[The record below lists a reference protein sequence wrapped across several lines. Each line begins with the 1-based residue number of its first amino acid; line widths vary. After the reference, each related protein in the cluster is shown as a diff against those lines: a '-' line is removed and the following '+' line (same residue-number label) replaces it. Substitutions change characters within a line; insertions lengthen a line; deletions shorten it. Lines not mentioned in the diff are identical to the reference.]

1 MPDAVLA
8 LVFGYLGTNPRAN
21 AVVQLVCRRWC
32 EVARSPEAWEHLG
45 FCFDSAEQV
54 RAAALV
60 AHVRQNLRWVFCYA
74 SVKDPFTL
82 LAAGNFCGV
91 RRILTA
97 EKTLDQHQSTM
108 LALACPNLEFLS
120 VAAHKV
126 TKLPGTL
133 TSLMLDATRSPGF
146 AATLKGCA
154 LLTTLDLGLVH
165 FQDAVRLEDI
175 SAACPALT
183 RLLLGDAIKAGR
195 NWQPGDFKLRELWV
209 RDRNWMS
216 LRENLPTWCSELR
229 KVTLG
234 NPEPADNLVFVLEFP
249 ETLHVLKLNARKV
262 HNSEPLCHLLKLCKH
277 VTCLTLEELAVPL
290 DAEIAATLLSH
301 KHLQQLALSFQH
313 DSYHCK
319 CTLRALFGAAAATQ
333 RRGHW
338 LDLAV
343 HDLPEDQLATFT
355 ASARDCGIQLTRP
368 PWPLPFC

>member
-1 MPDAVLA
+1 
-8 LVFGYLGTNPRAN
+8 
-21 AVVQLVCRRWC
+21 
-32 EVARSPEAWEHLG
+32 
-45 FCFDSAEQV
+45 
-54 RAAALV
+54 
-60 AHVRQNLRWVFCYA
+60 
-74 SVKDPFTL
+74 
-82 LAAGNFCGV
+82 
-91 RRILTA
+91 
-97 EKTLDQHQSTM
+97 
-108 LALACPNLEFLS
+108 
-120 VAAHKV
+120 
-126 TKLPGTL
+126 
-133 TSLMLDATRSPGF
+133 
-146 AATLKGCA
+146 
-154 LLTTLDLGLVH
+154 
-165 FQDAVRLEDI
+165 
-175 SAACPALT
+175 
-183 RLLLGDAIKAGR
+183 
-195 NWQPGDFKLRELWV
+195 
-209 RDRNWMS
+209 MS

-234 NPEPADNLVFVLEFP
+234 NPEPADNLVFVLEVCPYIESFSGHLKDNCFAELNKFP